1 MSPQQR
7 AEALRLANS
16 LDHMFAGWQGDV
28 PAAAAL
34 LRSLA
39 AEPERKPLTGEQLR
53 NIVRE
58 VREVTRL
65 RLVYYWAETVD
76 FARAV
81 EQAHRI
87 GD

>member
-7 AEALRLANS
+7 AEALRLANN
-16 LDHMFAGWQGDV
+16 LDYVFAKWHDDIY
-28 PAAAAL
+28 AAAAL

-39 AEPERKPLTGEQLR
+39 AEPERKPLTGEPLR